1 MLDQI
6 TGDHFRQLLGTSKP
20 LYLSDGSE
28 IPVVIVSVV
37 DKPNARMSATGRM
50 PFGVELSSPAQTTFI
65 DGPCAIELPELGR
78 IEGIVVSRTPELGRD
93 ANHTYFDITVN

>member
-6 TGDHFRQLLGTSKP
+6 TGEHFRQLLGTSKA
-20 LYLSDGSE
+20 LYLSDGSQ
-28 IPVVIVSVV
+28 IPVTIVSVV

-50 PFGVELSSPAQTTFI
+50 PFGVELRSPAQTSFI
-65 DGPCAIELPELGR
+65 DGPCAIELPELGL

-93 ANHTYFDITVN
+93 AGHVYFDITVN

>member
-6 TGDHFRQLLGTSKP
+6 TGDHFRQLLGTAKP

-37 DKPNARMSATGRM
+37 DKPNARMSANGRM

-78 IEGIVVSRTPELGRD
+78 IDGIIVSRTPGLGRD
-93 ANHTYFDITVN
+93 AGQIYFDITVN